1 MTDRM
6 QESHA
11 APIDLPLAL
20 FGIGL
25 GADVLGRIVGSPA
38 LRKMGRYVLPAAAAA
53 AAFATAGGFGDS
65 RLAHSRGP
73 AVRSRRP
80 RAGTLP
86 MATAAAALA
95 AWRWRRNRASVPYLA
110 LGLAAI
116 GAIARSTNGTS
127 RRLEHT
133 VGPEGANG
141 PVVPREPPSAQVA
154 AAVRTEAADKLR
166 GL

>member
-38 LRKMGRYVLPAAAAA
+38 LRKMARYAVPAAATA
-53 AAFATAGGFGDS
+53 AAFATAGGFGNS
-65 RLAHSRGP
+65 GLAGGRGP
-73 AVRSRRP
+73 AVKSRRP
-80 RAGTLP
+80 RSTLP

-95 AWRWRRNRASVPYLA
+95 AWRWRRTRASVPYLA

-116 GAIARSTNGTS
+116 GAIARSGNGTS
-127 RRLEHT
+127 RRLERT
-133 VGPEGANG
+133 VGTEGADG